1 MLSLDFH
8 RITSDVKQP
17 IEVVLHAAIETS
29 RPSTQNPAGD
39 VWSDVWLSINLC
51 SLGGI
56 AVPVVGVRHG
66 PLCFKFIQGAW
77 FMQVHINF

>member
-17 IEVVLHAAIETS
+17 IQVVLHAAIETS

-39 VWSDVWLSINLC
+39 VWLFINLC
-51 SLGGI
+51 SIGGI

-77 FMQVHINF
+77 FMQVHISF